1 MTPVIAECTGL
12 WRRTLLIEADGSRN
26 TGTNVVWLQ
35 GLSLFVDVRGP
46 GEGFAGQ
53 LDQRLDV
60 FEWTRLVDLQPPG
73 LPDAGRMSWADDVL
87 VEVGVHADYT
97 EHWGREPGPVEPCW
111 GLLVSAPDGA
121 AVLVRVGERFG
132 WAYRRADAADVC
144 LGEITGSAWRITVSA
159 DSSRVG
165 AVLSPRLTSGQLRV
179 DDDIAWEIKESEGSV
194 TL

>member
-73 LPDAGRMSWADDVL
+73 LPDAGRMSWADGVL

-97 EHWGREPGPVEPCW
+97 EHWRREPGPVEPCW

-144 LGEITGSAWRITVSA
+144 LGEVTGSAWRITVSA

-165 AVLSPRLTSGQLRV
+165 AVVSPRLTSGQLRV
-179 DDDIAWEIKESEGSV
+179 DDIAWEIKESEGSV

>member
-12 WRRTLLIEADGSRN
+12 WRRTLLIDTDGSRD
-26 TGTNVVWLQ
+26 TGTSVVWLQ
-35 GLSLFVDVRGP
+35 GLSFFVDVRGP

-60 FEWTRLVDLQPPG
+60 FEWNRLVDLQPPG

-97 EHWGREPGPVEPCW
+97 EHWERDPGSVEPCW
-111 GLLVSAPDGA
+111 GLRLSS
-121 AVLVRVGERFG
+121 AVLVRVGHRFG
-132 WAYRRADAADVC
+132 WAWRRSDDADVSI
-144 LGEITGSAWRITVSA
+144 GEIDGTDWLITVSA
-159 DSSRVG
+159 DAARVG
-165 AVLSPRLTSGQLRV
+165 TTLRPELTSGQLRV
-179 DDDIAWEIKESEGSV
+179 NDDIAWEIEESEGSV